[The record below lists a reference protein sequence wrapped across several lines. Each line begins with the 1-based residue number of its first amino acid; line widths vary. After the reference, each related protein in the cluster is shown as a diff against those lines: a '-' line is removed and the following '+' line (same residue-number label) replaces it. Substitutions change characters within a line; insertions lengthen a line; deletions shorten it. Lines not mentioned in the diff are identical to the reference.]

1 LVTDDGKK
9 IWLYRM
15 TPLYTEERQL
25 EIDHGIP
32 ALLNAFDAHD
42 IPMIVD
48 MNRKNVG
55 LQ

>member
-1 LVTDDGKK
+1 
-9 IWLYRM
+9 M

-25 EIDHGIP
+25 EIDRGIP
-32 ALLNAFDAHD
+32 ALLNAFDAQD

-55 LQ
+55 LR